1 MSLLDRIEKHLKQNH
16 ISATRFGRRAVG
28 DPRFVLDLRMGRRPR
43 RRTIERLEAYL
54 KSIEAAAPDC
64 ILKNA
69 VCARKVARGDA
80 RRPAT
85 ISRRPARQP
94 GPTE

>member
-80 RRPAT
+80 LRPAT
-85 ISRRPARQP
+85 ISCRPARQP

>member
-1 MSLLDRIEKHLKQNH
+1 MTLLERIEKHLKDHH

-54 KSIEAAAPDC
+54 ASIEATPPEC
-64 ILKNA
+64 I
-69 VCARKVARGDA
+69 
-80 RRPAT
+80 RRN
-85 ISRRPARQP
+85 
-94 GPTE
+94 GK